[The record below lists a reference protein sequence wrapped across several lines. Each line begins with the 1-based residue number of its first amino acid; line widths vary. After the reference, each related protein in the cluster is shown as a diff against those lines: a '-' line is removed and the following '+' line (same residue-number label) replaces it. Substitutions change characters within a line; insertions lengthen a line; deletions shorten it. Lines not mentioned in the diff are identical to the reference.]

1 MRRWQIITRRHSIA
15 AWPKILSVSGITQ
28 FCRNSAKHNIF
39 WHNSAFCLSVC
50 LCSELSSL
58 SRTTNPLHAMD
69 ALKSDYPQI
78 CVFPSTQNR
87 DERIFSLVA
96 QNTRP
101 QCWRIKVD
109 TIENKVLIGSDIQSH
124 GFIINYKDG
133 NNSSSDEES

>member
-1 MRRWQIITRRHSIA
+1 MAPEERSHQSHS
-15 AWPKILSVSGITQ
+15 
-28 FCRNSAKHNIF
+28 SASDGSQGDSF
-39 WHNSAFCLSVC
+39 WSAFERKGHGESDRDVT
-50 LCSELSSL
+50 SIDAEIQRWSGLSSL
-58 SRTTNPLHAMD
+58 SRTTDPVHAMD

-101 QCWRIKVD
+101 QCRRIKVD

-133 NNSSSDEES
+133 NDSSSDEES